1 MMNFKKNWRW
11 YLVNLIALLPLLP
24 VLAQFNFDFSGSGP
38 FISMDMPASLPEMQN
53 EAALHEGPRSPLGFP
68 IHITGEGAIRWLT
81 ACLTITPLVTLFGWK
96 IQRYRKLFGLYAFLF
111 AALHLIFFLADKG
124 ILPLFGEFN
133 FILGLIALLIMLPLA
148 ATSNQWSMK
157 FMGRSWKQMQKM
169 VYIASICAVLH
180 VVILGKGWE
189 IYAVLIGL
197 GYIIRIPVI
206 KNYFVKLRA
215 PKAELSVTEN

>member
-1 MMNFKKNWRW
+1 MMNFKKNWKW

-24 VLAQFNFDFSGSGP
+24 VLAQFSFDFSGSGP

-53 EAALHEGPRSPLGFP
+53 QAAFHGRPRSPLGFP
-68 IHITGEGAIRWLT
+68 IHTTGEWAIRWLT
-81 ACLTITPLVTLFGWK
+81 VCLTITPLVILSGWK
-96 IQRYRKLFGLYAFLF
+96 IQRYRKLFGLYAFLY

-124 ILPLFGEFN
+124 ILPVFGEFN

-157 FMGRSWKQMQKM
+157 FMGRSWKQMQRM

-180 VVILGKGWE
+180 VLILGKGWE
-189 IYAVLIGL
+189 LYAIIMGL
-197 GYIIRIPVI
+197 GYIIRIPAVRRYI
-206 KNYFVKLRA
+206 VGLRE
-215 PKAELSVTEN
+215 PKPGLSLS

>member
-38 FISMDMPASLPEMQN
+38 FISMDMPASLPEMQDQ
-53 EAALHEGPRSPLGFP
+53 AALHERLRSPLGLV
-68 IHITGEGAIRWLT
+68 IHSTGEWAIWWLT
-81 ACLTITPLVTLFGWK
+81 ACLTITPLITLFGWK
-96 IQRYRKLFGLYAFLF
+96 IQRYRKLFGLYAFLY
-111 AALHLIFFLADKG
+111 AAMHLIFFLADKG

-180 VVILGKGWE
+180 VVILGKDWE
-189 IYAVLIGL
+189 LYAVLIGL
-197 GYIIRIPVI
+197 GYILRVPAI
-206 KNYFVKLRA
+206 KSYFVRLRA
-215 PKAELSVTEN
+215 PKAELSVTK